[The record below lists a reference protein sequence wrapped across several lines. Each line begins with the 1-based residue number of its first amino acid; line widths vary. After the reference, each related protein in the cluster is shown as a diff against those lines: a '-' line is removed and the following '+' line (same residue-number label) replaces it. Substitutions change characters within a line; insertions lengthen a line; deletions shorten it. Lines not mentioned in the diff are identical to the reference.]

1 MTDAMTVNYLFFL
14 GILIPC
20 IITIVLFIVFI
31 YCMRKFR
38 IRREIMTKKH
48 DPHGRLR
55 KLHGAYAPPPPPLP
69 PMWSRQSA
77 QFKQKDRLLCERDNE
92 AYDEAGEISQAQGG
106 NHQLYQTCNDSG
118 MSDLSEAQYR
128 YDQERPY
135 SQSSTDSE
143 DSGFRSSR
151 SGQYLHSAQN
161 SNTQDMPL
169 FKPIKSHRES
179 LTMTVHQGCSSKQP
193 SPSHRANSN
202 CDFCRS
208 SSRQSKQ
215 KQSCPSSRRK
225 VCDTRPPSTLHQT
238 PSPTCTKLDPV
249 TMTFISNSSPST
261 LDLLPPPHTYRKNS
275 PEAIDLQQIETDVK
289 LSHIPSISQ
298 QCRPMTMTTAIVH
311 APLHHYTDNTPR
323 MSYSVV

>member
-179 LTMTVHQGCSSKQP
+179 LTMTVHQAVRPNSQP
-193 SPSHRANSN
+193 AVIAQIQTVTFVEVLVDSL
-202 CDFCRS
+202 
-208 SSRQSKQ
+208 SRNRVVLHPGGKFVILG
-215 KQSCPSSRRK
+215 PH
-225 VCDTRPPSTLHQT
+225 PPY
-238 PSPTCTKLDPV
+238 
-249 TMTFISNSSPST
+249 I
-261 LDLLPPPHTYRKNS
+261 R
-275 PEAIDLQQIETDVK
+275 
-289 LSHIPSISQ
+289 
-298 QCRPMTMTTAIVH
+298 
-311 APLHHYTDNTPR
+311 LHHQPVQ
-323 MSYSVV
+323 SLILSP

>member
-1 MTDAMTVNYLFFL
+1 MTDTMTVNYLFFL

-20 IITIVLFIVFI
+20 IITIALFIVFI

-69 PMWSRQSA
+69 PMWSRQSV
-77 QFKQKDRLLCERDNE
+77 QFKQKDRLISEQDNE
-92 AYDEAGEISQAQGG
+92 AYDETGELSPDQPG
-106 NHQLYQTCNDSG
+106 NHQLYQMCNDSG
-118 MSDLSEAQYR
+118 MSDLSEQQYR
-128 YDQERPY
+128 YERERPY

-179 LTMTVHQGCSSKQP
+179 LSVHPGCSSKQP
-193 SPSHRANSN
+193 SPSHRSNSK

-208 SSRQSKQ
+208 SSRQCKHKNSR
-215 KQSCPSSRRK
+215 PSSRRK
-225 VCDTRPPSTLHQT
+225 ACEKSSSAIHQT

-249 TMTFISNSSPST
+249 TMTFVSNSSPSA
-261 LDLLPPPHTYRKNS
+261 LDLLPPLPTYRKSS

-298 QCRPMTMTTAIVH
+298 QCRPLTMTTAMVH
-311 APLHHYTDNTPR
+311 TPLHHYTDNTPR